1 MTVPCVSVAA
11 AKEMIQAKI
20 QQRISGGPAGLRR
33 AFQLFDGDGSGHLS
47 AAEFETALSERGLVF
62 EDSMLVHPR
71 TTWTVIQHD
80 GPNHLGLWYNV
91 LPEYQV
97 ALITSGC
104 VQRRGRAGRVRPG
117 MCIHLFTTGR
127 QQRLQP
133 FQTPEMLRGAGPPR
147 HGLSSDKMALVTSD
161 CGTMRSLSIKWP

>member
-91 LPEYQV
+91 LPEQQMAGLLTVLLV
-97 ALITSGC
+97 A
-104 VQRRGRAGRVRPG
+104 
-117 MCIHLFTTGR
+117 F
-127 QQRLQP
+127 
-133 FQTPEMLRGAGPPR
+133 
-147 HGLSSDKMALVTSD
+147 
-161 CGTMRSLSIKWP
+161 